1 MFTVSRLRIVTAQHI
16 LKEADIVS
24 FTIDKLDSAHGG
36 AFGDIELY
44 VDEEDAIE
52 ARAILQSEE
61 II

>member
-16 LKEADIVS
+16 LKEAGIVS

-44 VDEEDAIE
+44 VAEEDAIE
-52 ARAILQSEE
+52 ARAMLQSED